1 MRVYLANGIFSESDQ
16 LYNKLL
22 TVRLRDAFPGIEVY
36 SQQENSNSEKIFG
49 EENYY
54 LDSAQI
60 LIAVIDGT
68 EIDSDVAAKIGRF
81 ITLAE
86 LDKAKS
92 RVVLG
97 IYSNIMKRKRDN
109 EQKINALIGD
119 DIENQFSYRD
129 LYVIGAIKK
138 HGYIVSGV
146 NELIKLMGERWNI
159 IGD

>member
-36 SQQENSNSEKIFG
+36 AQQENSNSEKIFG
-49 EENYY
+49 KENYY

-86 LDKAKS
+86 LNKAKS
-92 RVVLG
+92 RV
-97 IYSNIMKRKRDN
+97 YA
-109 EQKINALIGD
+109 E
-119 DIENQFSYRD
+119 
-129 LYVIGAIKK
+129 
-138 HGYIVSGV
+138 
-146 NELIKLMGERWNI
+146 
-159 IGD
+159 